1 MALVKDTLLQQSTDM
16 ADVKDRI
23 GKQGIIILEMQN
35 EFRMAL
41 SDILSQ
47 IKILSDGRNT
57 PPPPLQVNTGLPGYK
72 NDIITRKVALQARRG
87 YQDPC

>member
-57 PPPPLQVNTGLPGYK
+57 PPLQVNTGLPGSK